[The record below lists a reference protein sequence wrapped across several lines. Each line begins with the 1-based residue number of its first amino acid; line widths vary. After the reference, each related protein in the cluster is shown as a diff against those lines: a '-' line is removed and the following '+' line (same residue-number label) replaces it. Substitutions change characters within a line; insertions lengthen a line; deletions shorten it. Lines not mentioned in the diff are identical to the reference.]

1 MIRTN
6 IKMANPIG
14 GKTIADAVLPLGS
27 TKIVDS
33 MIGAYN
39 PNAAYNQNMN
49 MHEVGDRQSV
59 RVRSIKK
66 EEPLEDAVG
75 DVVQGTVAT
84 VLGAY
89 FGNAQ
94 VISLGI
100 GKLSQGFSSSGRKTE
115 RSELENATQWASLM
129 ANNLDMF
136 KKGTPKD
143 PMSNYT
149 KPEMMDTL
157 PGGEFEN
164 VMDSLKSNLPNKLEP
179 IKTPHT
185 DMYKYKN
192 EQLDYDFQN
201 LMDNLN
207 RPKPM

>member
-1 MIRTN
+1 MASPWSSGKSMIRTN
-6 IKMANPIG
+6 IKMAIPIG

-136 KKGTPKD
+136 KKK
-143 PMSNYT
+143 
-149 KPEMMDTL
+149 
-157 PGGEFEN
+157 EN
-164 VMDSLKSNLPNKLEP
+164 DVINENINVEDKIAPITTTEKYRREDFDYFNMEDMLKTMNA
-179 IKTPHT
+179 
-185 DMYKYKN
+185 
-192 EQLDYDFQN
+192 
-201 LMDNLN
+201 
-207 RPKPM
+207 R